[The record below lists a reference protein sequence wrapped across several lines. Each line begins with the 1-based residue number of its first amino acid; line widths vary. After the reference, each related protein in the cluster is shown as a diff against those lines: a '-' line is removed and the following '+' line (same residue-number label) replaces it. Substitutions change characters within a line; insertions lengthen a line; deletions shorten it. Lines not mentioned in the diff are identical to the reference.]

1 MDYKL
6 DPLFQPALDE
16 QKFPLVFD
24 AAVIKAACEH
34 DILLDDQLSALTDA
48 ILSTRRSLQLARHR
62 RLCVEVLAAANRAI
76 QQNRPLE
83 LSGQTIAT
91 LAATLISLDEPAAHR

>member
-6 DPLFQPALDE
+6 NPLFQSALDE
-16 QKFPLVFD
+16 QRFPLVLD
-24 AAVIKAACEH
+24 AAAIKPACEH
-34 DILLDDQLSALTDA
+34 DILLDDQLSALTHA
-48 ILSTRRSLQLARHR
+48 IPSPQQSLQLARHR
-62 RLCVEVLAAANRAI
+62 RFCVEVLAAANHAI

-91 LAATLISLDEPAAHR
+91 LAATLISLEEPAAHR